1 MMTARH
7 RSGQSVFFHG
17 CLLGLLIAGLVLLA
31 SPEKAVA
38 QGCAMCR
45 TALTGEDP
53 LSQGIFWSVLL
64 LMSAPFVVA
73 GSIGGWLFYQYRRA
87 HSSPRRTAS
96 VLPLHSHHRRK
107 EGEP

>member
-1 MMTARH
+1 MTTTRH
-7 RSGQSVFFHG
+7 RTRKSVFFHG
-17 CLLGLLIAGLVLLA
+17 CLIALLVGGLVLLG
-31 SPEKAVA
+31 SPEKAAA

-45 TALTGEDP
+45 TALAGDDP

-87 HSSPRRTAS
+87 HSSPRRPAS
-96 VLPLHSHHRRK
+96 VLPLHPHHHRK